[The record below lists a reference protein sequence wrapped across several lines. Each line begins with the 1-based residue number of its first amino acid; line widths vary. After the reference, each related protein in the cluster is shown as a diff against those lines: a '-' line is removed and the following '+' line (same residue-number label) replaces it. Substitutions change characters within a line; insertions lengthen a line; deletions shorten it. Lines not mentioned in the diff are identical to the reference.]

1 MDKLYKV
8 ELKGIGEIIADGGT
22 LDNLKSLLDQ
32 AYCYCSKKA
41 DEALKNNCYTLS
53 SLYVKDQ
60 ANIYESQLNII
71 EVLQKE
77 AIK

>member
-8 ELKGIGEIIADGGT
+8 ELKGIGEIIADVGT
-22 LDNLKSLLDQ
+22 LDNLKSLLNQ
-32 AYCYCSKKA
+32 ASCYCSKKA
-41 DEALKNNCYTLS
+41 DEALKNHCYTLS

-71 EVLQKE
+71 ELLTKE
-77 AIK
+77 RV